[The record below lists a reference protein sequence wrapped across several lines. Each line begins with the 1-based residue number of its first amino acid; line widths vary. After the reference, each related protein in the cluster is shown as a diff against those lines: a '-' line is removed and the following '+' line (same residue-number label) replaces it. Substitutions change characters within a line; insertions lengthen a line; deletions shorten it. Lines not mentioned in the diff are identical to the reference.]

1 MGSRKWTLPSI
12 ELVLATRRWPPYIQL
27 LLRRHPVFFP
37 APVFRERDSVPALD
51 RAQYPPA
58 PVLRPQPLP
67 ETEDLTSISLLD
79 LNETVDG
86 VEHGI
91 EASASTSS
99 ESVEA
104 GVDDI
109 PASSDNESPTTSSA
123 NAPVLEEEEPGKREV
138 TTISL
143 TISRYV
149 GDTAQP

>member
-1 MGSRKWTLPSI
+1 M
-12 ELVLATRRWPPYIQL
+12 
-27 LLRRHPVFFP
+27 
-37 APVFRERDSVPALD
+37 PALD

-79 LNETVDG
+79 LNDTVDG
-86 VEHGI
+86 VEHDI

-109 PASSDNESPTTSSA
+109 LASSHNESPTTSSA
-123 NAPVLEEEEPGKREV
+123 DAPVLEEEESGKREV
-138 TTISL
+138 TVRLLPIPL
-143 TISRYV
+143 WHRYSYRYRLFH
-149 GDTAQP
+149 